1 MQLRTFLA
9 RNMQDALAE
18 VRAAMGGEAVIVA
31 SERVRGGGVMVRA
44 ALDEADGDG
53 AGPPV
58 PDAPTA
64 DGAVAGGAGE
74 RLRHA
79 MIRRLH
85 EPGAATR
92 GRHPFDRAELIG
104 LLARHRLPEGLANR
118 LAELADASGLS
129 DMTLALAAAIDARLK
144 PSPIDFRSAQAV
156 LLAGLGGAGKTA
168 TAAKLAAHAQLAG
181 RQPLLI
187 GTDTVGAGAV
197 ARLETFAAHLGADV
211 ETAPTAQVLM
221 QKIDAAG
228 IKGVM
233 AIVDTAGIDPR
244 RLRPADADFF
254 ADIENV
260 ETIGV
265 ISAMT
270 DGEEAAEIAQAFK
283 AMGARRLVITGLD
296 TVRRFGGLAA
306 SALCE
311 GMNIAFVT
319 RSPFVAGGLETPTPL
334 FLARLLAES
343 EEETSS

>member
-31 SERVRGGGVMVRA
+31 SERARGGGVMVRA

-53 AGPPV
+53 APPL
-58 PDAPTA
+58 PGDATRA
-64 DGAVAGGAGE
+64 DGAVAGDAGE
-74 RLRHA
+74 RLRNA

-85 EPGAATR
+85 EPGAAPR
-92 GRHPFDRAELIG
+92 GRRPFDRAELIG
-104 LLARHRLPEGLANR
+104 LLARHRLPDALSNR

-129 DMTLALAAAIDARLK
+129 DMTLALAAAVDARLK
-144 PSPIDFRSAQAV
+144 PAPIDFRTAQAV
-156 LLAGLGGAGKTA
+156 MLVGLGGAGKTA

-197 ARLETFAAHLGADV
+197 ARLETFAAHLGAGV
-211 ETAPTAQVLM
+211 ETAPTAQVLR
-221 QKIDAAG
+221 QKIDAAESRG
-228 IKGVM
+228 AL

-244 RLRPADADFF
+244 RPRSADAAYF
-254 ADIENV
+254 AGMEEV
-260 ETIGV
+260 ETVGV

-270 DGEEAAEIAQAFK
+270 DGEEAGEIAQALK
-283 AMGARRLVITGLD
+283 AMGAHRLIVTGLD

-306 SALCE
+306 SALSE
-311 GMNIAFVT
+311 GLGLAFVT

-334 FLARLLAES
+334 FLARLLVEP
-343 EEETSS
+343 EEEVSP